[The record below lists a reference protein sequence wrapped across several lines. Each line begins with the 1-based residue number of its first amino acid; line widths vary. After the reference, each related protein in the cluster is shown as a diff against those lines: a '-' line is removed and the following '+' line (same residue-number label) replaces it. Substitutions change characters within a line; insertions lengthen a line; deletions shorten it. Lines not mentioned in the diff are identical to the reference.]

1 MGVTTIINGGQTM
14 NPSTEDILAAIK
26 EAHAEKVIVLPNN
39 KNILMAANQA
49 AEVSEDA
56 EVAVV
61 ASRTISEGLSSLL
74 SFNPQASLEENK
86 EAMTEQL
93 SLVTSG
99 QITNAV
105 RDTSIDGVDI
115 KENDFM
121 GIVNGKI
128 LISVPDRKQATI
140 DTIVKMVNDE
150 SEILTIIVGEDVE
163 VSEAEE
169 IVSYVEEHFPDIE
182 VELHEGLQPVYAYL
196 LAVE

>member
-1 MGVTTIINGGQTM
+1 MTTIINGGQTM

-74 SFNPQASLEENK
+74 AFNPQANLEENK

-115 KENDFM
+115 KEQDFM

-140 DTIVKMVNDE
+140 DTIAKMVNDE
-150 SEILTIIVGEDVE
+150 SEILTILVGEDVAIE
-163 VSEAEE
+163 DAEE